1 MLLRCTD
8 SLSVY
13 LCNDFNALRIEK
25 RNEYTFKANWAG
37 ECNLKW
43 LYAAIRRVMGGR
55 APPGGYGDIY
65 TYSATHGVFK
75 TSDVT

>member
-1 MLLRCTD
+1 VLLRCTD

-43 LYAAIRRVMGGR
+43 LYAAIRRVMGGVLH
-55 APPGGYGDIY
+55 PGGMAIY
-65 TYSATHGVFK
+65 IHTLQHTGFLK
-75 TSDVT
+75 QVT